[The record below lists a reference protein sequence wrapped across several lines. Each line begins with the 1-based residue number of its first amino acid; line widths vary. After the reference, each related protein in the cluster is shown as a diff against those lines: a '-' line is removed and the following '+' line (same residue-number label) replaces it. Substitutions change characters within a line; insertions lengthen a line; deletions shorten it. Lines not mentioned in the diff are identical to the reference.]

1 MLRTIKTLVPIMVEQ
16 DEPGV
21 VITTSSMAG
30 VTHSYDGADSYH
42 ASKHAVVTLTESLH
56 NELQQTEA
64 GRKIAVHVLC
74 PGEVKGNLG
83 ETSIESQRIFE
94 GGETPSLLASGL
106 HSSQD
111 ASTILR
117 TGAPSQA
124 AGRSAAEADA
134 GPPELTPA
142 RVLKL
147 AARAREM
154 RMSDELRALIGENDE
169 ALAQYAIAHSAACES
184 HLWPVAVAVAEAT
197 DQG

>member
-1 MLRTIKTLVPIMVEQ
+1 MVEQ

-30 VTHSYDGADSYH
+30 VTHSFDRADSYH

-83 ETSIESQRIFE
+83 QTSIESQRIFE
-94 GGETPSLLASGL
+94 G
-106 HSSQD
+106 
-111 ASTILR
+111 
-117 TGAPSQA
+117 GAPSQA

-197 DQG
+197 YQG